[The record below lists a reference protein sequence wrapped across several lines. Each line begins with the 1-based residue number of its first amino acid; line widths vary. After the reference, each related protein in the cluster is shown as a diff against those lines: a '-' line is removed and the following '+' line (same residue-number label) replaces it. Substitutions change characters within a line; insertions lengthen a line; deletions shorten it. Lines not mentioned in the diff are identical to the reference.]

1 MSGAAPGLGGRGAG
15 DPGSSYSSSS
25 RPVSAPSYTSPDR
38 AARLSPT
45 TVGSVFPALENLQRI
60 SHGHASASSA
70 TAGGSGGGVSSSSAP
85 SGRDGSAAPSRVT
98 RSPSAAASS
107 SYSAH
112 QHPTA
117 HHHHHHQTRSSTS
130 TPRGGGGGGG
140 GSGVLS
146 AMSGGPAVI
155 SQPTLP
161 TYRQASVEGPSGGF
175 LSSHGG
181 SFPPATAAPLHH
193 RHSTSDIP
201 PYSLE
206 SALPDILHSHILPQI
221 PPPRQNQHRQ
231 QRDRTRA
238 SRNSGGNNNS
248 SNNNNNNNRS
258 GDSNNNSNSN
268 NNESRDQQRRNNRH
282 RSTHGGDR
290 SHRHHRHRRRLR
302 SQPSSSSASQGEG
315 GMCKEPCVKCV
326 VTVTSFRWV
335 LVVLSVLGVCCVV
348 TGIVLAALHAAGNSF
363 LFLAIMFI

>member
-161 TYRQASVEGPSGGF
+161 TYRQASVEGPSGG
-175 LSSHGG
+175 
-181 SFPPATAAPLHH
+181 
-193 RHSTSDIP
+193 
-201 PYSLE
+201 
-206 SALPDILHSHILPQI
+206 
-221 PPPRQNQHRQ
+221 
-231 QRDRTRA
+231 
-238 SRNSGGNNNS
+238 
-248 SNNNNNNNRS
+248 
-258 GDSNNNSNSN
+258 
-268 NNESRDQQRRNNRH
+268 DQQRRNNRH